1 MDCIAKTVT
10 CWSHYAWVTMTL
22 YYPQIE
28 KGGIPPE
35 LHPAVIEDK
44 WLAEPD
50 LYLVGY
56 NGRKGWKQGYTRSV
70 IVNYLRHNGPQI
82 ISVIAQDIGGNSVQV
97 TSILRRNP
105 QMFRVVDYLIIS
117 HPTGGASKAAIWGL
131 VEESN

>member
-35 LHPAVIEDK
+35 QHPAVIEDK
-44 WLAEPD
+44 WLAEPVESKWKKGE
-50 LYLVGY
+50 LAKRIEIYLG
-56 NGRKGWKQGYTRSV
+56 
-70 IVNYLRHNGPQI
+70 LNGPQMI
-82 ISVIAQDIGGNSVQV
+82 PVMAADMGCGPDQIAGV
-97 TSILRRNP
+97 LRRNP
-105 QMFRVVDYLIIS
+105 QKFFVTGHRVIRLS
-117 HPTGGASKAAIWGL
+117 TGGATKAAIWGL